1 MDFIST
7 IWRKAREGQSRIVLP
22 EALEPRTLKAAD
34 RILKEQLTD
43 LILIGKPQEILQA
56 AEKENLDSILEQKHI
71 TFIDPNKHDKLEDYA
86 ELVTEI
92 RRHKGMTF
100 DKAINLVQ
108 KPLYLAAAMIK
119 AGDADGEVAGAE
131 NTTGD
136 VLRPGFQLIKTLP
149 GVSLVSGVFIML
161 LKDKEFGDDGVMLFA
176 DCAVNPTPNDR
187 ELAEIASCTANTAR
201 NLLGIEPRI
210 AMLSFSTKGSA
221 SHILVDRV
229 QKAVSRVREMRPD
242 IIIDGEMQ
250 LDAAIVPEVCAKK
263 APNSPIQ
270 GKANTLIFPSLQA
283 GNIAYKLVQ
292 RFAHADAFGP
302 VLQGLAAP
310 INDLSRGCFVMDIV
324 NLVAITANQAHY
336 AKMITKDEI

>member
-1 MDFIST
+1 MDFISN
-7 IWRKAREGQSRIVLP
+7 IWKNAREGHSRIVLP
-22 EALEPRTLKAAD
+22 ESLEPRTLKAAD
-34 RILKEQLTD
+34 IILKENLAE
-43 LILIGKPQEILQA
+43 LIMIGDPQKILEA
-56 AEKENLDSILEQKHI
+56 AEKENLSYVMEQKGLTIVNPLSHSRR
-71 TFIDPNKHDKLEDYA
+71 EDYA
-86 ELVTEI
+86 EMVTEI

-100 DKAINLVQ
+100 DKAMDLITD
-108 KPLYLAAAMIK
+108 PLYLACAMIK

-149 GVSLVSGVFIML
+149 GISLVSGVFIMM
-161 LKDKEFGDDGVMLFA
+161 LKDKEFGDDGIMLFA

-187 ELAEIASCTANTAR
+187 ELAEIAVCTADTAR

-229 QKAVSRVREMRPD
+229 QKAVSRVHEMRPD
-242 IIIDGEMQ
+242 ILIDGEMQ
-250 LDAAIVPEVCAKK
+250 LDAAIVPEVAEKK
-263 APNSPIQ
+263 CPTSPIK
-270 GKANTLIFPSLQA
+270 GRANTLIFPSLQA

-302 VLQGLAAP
+302 VLQGMAAP

-324 NLVAITANQAHY
+324 NLVAITANQAY
-336 AKMITKDEI
+336 FAKRIVSES